1 MTVSMYVVGGG
12 AVTPVGLDVRQTCA
26 GIRARVSRFEEVLR
40 TTPFGKP
47 QVVARIPAHWSLRQ
61 TSSEWLINLA
71 TRAVREVIARHGLD
85 PQATALIVIPPE
97 VFRQPAFDDPE
108 SLGTLGESI
117 VAKLGVRFESLWQ
130 VAEGG
135 AASLAAAL
143 RRAALCFDTGRVKHV
158 ILGGVDSYV
167 LDVEYARLD
176 TAGRLRTE
184 GTAQGLTPGEAA
196 AFLLLSRDAIA
207 QKNATVAIL
216 GWGDAEEPVTALS
229 DRYSQ
234 GRGMLDAL
242 RAAAS
247 RSGVEESA
255 IDWVI
260 SNANGERYASWES
273 LLARTRF
280 YRTRREVLP
289 TTYPAMFVGEAGSA
303 SGALAL
309 LVAAHAFE
317 RGYCPG
323 HTVMIQISSEGER
336 RAACL
341 VVGGKAAR

>member
-1 MTVSMYVVGGG
+1 MTVSMYLVGGG
-12 AVTPVGLDVRQTCA
+12 AVTPVGLDVLQTCA

-40 TTPFGKP
+40 TAPFGKP
-47 QVVARIPAHWSLRQ
+47 QIVARIPAHWSLRQ
-61 TSSEWLINLA
+61 TSSGWLISLA
-71 TRAVREVIARHGLD
+71 TRAVKEVIARHRLD
-85 PQATALIVIPPE
+85 PRATALIVMPPE

-108 SLGTLGESI
+108 SLGTLAESI
-117 VAKLGVRFESLWQ
+117 AAKLGVRFESLWQ
-130 VAEGG
+130 VPEGG

-143 RRAALCFDTGRVKHV
+143 RRAVLCFETGTAKHV

-167 LDVEYARLD
+167 LDAEYTRLD

-196 AFLLLSRDAIA
+196 AFLLLSRDAQTEA
-207 QKNATVAIL
+207 RLAIL

-234 GRGMLDAL
+234 GRGLLDAL
-242 RAAAS
+242 RATAAQ
-247 RSGVEESA
+247 SGVEEAA

-260 SNANGERYASWES
+260 SNGNGERYASWES

-289 TTYPAMFVGEAGSA
+289 TTYPAMFIGETGSA
-303 SGALAL
+303 SAALAL
-309 LVAAHAFE
+309 LVARHAFE
-317 RGYCPG
+317 RGYSPG
-323 HTVMIQISSEGER
+323 HIAMIQISSEGDR

-341 VVGGKAAR
+341 VVGAKAAP